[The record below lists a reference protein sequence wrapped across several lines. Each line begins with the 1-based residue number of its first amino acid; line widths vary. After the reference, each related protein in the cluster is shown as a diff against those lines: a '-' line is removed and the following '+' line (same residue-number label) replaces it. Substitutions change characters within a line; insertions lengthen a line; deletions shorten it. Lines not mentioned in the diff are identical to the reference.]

1 MLLQAALGS
10 DKQLFPMVQ
19 EALSWNRLSIDEEY
33 SMIALKKRLTT
44 STVAMLLVLNA
55 HAYAEEKGKEV
66 SRYRFTRATLKK
78 ISGRQRLRDAF
89 LDDLTEMLEELNW
102 TLIIRDTDF
111 GLLDLSKTDSWPRL
125 NSHRIAAYRE
135 FGSDELANL
144 YREKLEISPDNDEE
158 GEYA

>member
-1 MLLQAALGS
+1 
-10 DKQLFPMVQ
+10 MVQ
-19 EALSWNRLSIDEEY
+19 EAILGNQLSIDEED
-33 SMIALKKRLTT
+33 SVSALKKRLAP

-78 ISGRQRLRDAF
+78 LAGRQRLQDVF

-125 NSHRIAAYRE
+125 NSHRIASYLE
-135 FGSDELANL
+135 LGPDELAHL